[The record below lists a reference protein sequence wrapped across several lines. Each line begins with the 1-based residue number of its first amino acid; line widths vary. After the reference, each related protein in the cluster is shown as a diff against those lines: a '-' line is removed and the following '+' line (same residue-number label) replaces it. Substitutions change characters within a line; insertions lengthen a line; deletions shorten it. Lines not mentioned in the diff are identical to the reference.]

1 MLSAEQRTL
10 LTESKE
16 FMESVHAGEWGG
28 RPEWRDVLVQRITT
42 TLTADDQQQEM
53 IGGLRGA
60 LTRWLSK
67 SKAP

>member
-10 LTESKE
+10 LTECKE

-28 RPEWRDVLVQRITT
+28 RPEWRDVLVQRIDAS
-42 TLTADDQQQEM
+42 LAADNQQQEM

-67 SKAP
+67 NKAP

>member
-1 MLSAEQRTL
+1 
-10 LTESKE
+10 
-16 FMESVHAGEWGG
+16 MESVHAGEWGG
-28 RPEWRDVLVQRITT
+28 RPEWRDVLTQRITG

-67 SKAP
+67 SKG